1 MKIILVGNNTDD
13 IRNTIEEEGHVVVA
27 ETDNPEGLV
36 NLIVKHE
43 PHFVFINGDEFRFDE
58 IKDAQGVFR
67 SLRLILLDSFEGP
80 AMDKAVRQALR
91 CRRIEERWDPASPE
105 QRRILLDPEYKA
117 YCSEQKLKRP
127 VISERFYSDAGSQLL
142 RLIWMLRTARK
153 VRERANRYRDAFTL
167 VGGYEWQEII
177 YRTVHGSF
185 KSAAF
190 GRDQAMRYFAYLAHF
205 VPAIDLDGLPH
216 PIDVPAQLRYVHYH
230 SSLEAHYCLFS
241 LGLFGFNSEL
251 SKQLYEMLDWHFE
264 GESDDDLART
274 SVEFTGLAFTLYI
287 IGFAQA
293 TVTNWLLNPRILD
306 QLSALR
312 PRALHRAIQTFT
324 DFWDLRHVMDD
335 PKLLATAVEDYQTN
349 PDETLPAELVL
360 PNFSAFHQ
368 AIMAD
373 TPTPK

>member
-1 MKIILVGNNTDD
+1 MKTILLGTNVNA
-13 IRNTIEEEGHVVVA
+13 IRQTIEKEGHVVVA

-36 NLIVKHE
+36 NLILKYE

-67 SLRLILLDSFEGP
+67 SLRLILLDDFEGP

-91 CRRIEERWDPASPE
+91 CRRVEERWDPAKPE
-105 QRRILLDPEYKA
+105 QRRILLDPEYSK
-117 YCSEQKLKRP
+117 YCSDRKLKRP
-127 VISERFYSDAGSQLL
+127 EISERFDSDAASQLL

-153 VRERANRYRDAFTL
+153 VRERANRYRDAFTS

-190 GRDQAMRYFAYLAHF
+190 GRDQAVRYLAYLAHF
-205 VPAIDLDGLPH
+205 VPGIDLAGLPH
-216 PIDVPAQLRYVHYH
+216 PVDVPAELRYVHYDA
-230 SSLEAHYCLFS
+230 SLEAHHTLFS
-241 LGLFGFNSEL
+241 LGLFGFNGEL

-287 IGFAQA
+287 VGFAQA
-293 TVTNWLLNPRILD
+293 SVINWLLNPPILD
-306 QLSALR
+306 QLSAPR